1 MNIQGFNKLTLLD
14 FPEHT
19 AATIFLGGCNLRC
32 PFCQNASLVLNGGRP
47 QEPLEPESI
56 IRYLKKRQGLL
67 DGVCITG
74 GEPLLDPDVGDLC
87 QRIKALGYA
96 VKLDTNGTFPERLAL
111 LYEQG
116 LIDYVALDV
125 KNDPLHYAETVG
137 VSGFDVTPIRETIAW
152 LRSHSLPYECRT
164 TVVKNFH
171 NKERLMALARWIY
184 PTQKYYIQAF
194 EDNGTLLSDGLEGY
208 CPESLRSLL
217 AAVQTILPQAELRGA

>member
-14 FPEHT
+14 FPGHT
-19 AATIFLGGCNLRC
+19 AATIFFGGCNLRC
-32 PFCQNASLVLNGGRP
+32 PFCQNSSLVLNGGRP
-47 QEPLEPESI
+47 QEPLESKKI
-56 IRYLKKRQGLL
+56 ITYLEKRRGIL

-74 GEPLLDPDVGDLC
+74 GEPLLDPDVGELC
-87 QRIKALGYA
+87 RLIKALGYA
-96 VKLDTNGTFPERLAL
+96 VKLDTNGTFPERMVA

-137 VSGFDVTPIRETIAW
+137 VPGFDVAPIRETIAW
-152 LRSHSLPYECRT
+152 LRSHSLSYECRT

-171 NKERLMALARWIY
+171 NEDRLIALARWIY

-194 EDNGTLLSDGLEGY
+194 EDNGTLISDGLEGY
-208 CPESLRSLL
+208 PPETLKWLL
-217 AAVQTILPQAELRGA
+217 TAVQRILPYAKIRGA